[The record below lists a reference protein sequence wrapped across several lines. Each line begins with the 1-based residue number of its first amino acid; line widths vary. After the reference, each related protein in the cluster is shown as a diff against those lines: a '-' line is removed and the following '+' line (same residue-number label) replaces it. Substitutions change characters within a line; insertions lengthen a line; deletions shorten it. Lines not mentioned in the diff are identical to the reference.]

1 MEHEGHGEGQRGR
14 TVSAPRAAGKALKVP
29 FIIIL
34 SIIAA
39 LALGVLLNP
48 LPKPAELAVLDRPAT
63 AADTLPEGVTPVP
76 EGEHTLRLAA
86 HDDDIRY
93 FVSGNPDRMNLCV
106 TVVPDNHPNQWSSG
120 CASGAKSGQ
129 EIVRTGSNGIV
140 TAVLVPDGYNTAE
153 LEQGGFKKVH
163 NNVYAARTPR
173 VPGSF

>member
-1 MEHEGHGEGQRGR
+1 
-14 TVSAPRAAGKALKVP
+14 VSTSQTAGKTLKVP
-29 FIIIL
+29 LIIIL

-63 AADTLPEGVTPVP
+63 AADTLPEGVSALQNDGLTV
-76 EGEHTLRLAA
+76 RLAA
-86 HDDDIRY
+86 EEEGIRY
-93 FVSGNPDRMNLCV
+93 FVSGNEDRQNLCV

-120 CASGAKSGQ
+120 CASGANSDR

-163 NNVYAARTPR
+163 NNVYAAHTPR
-173 VPGSF
+173 VPGSR